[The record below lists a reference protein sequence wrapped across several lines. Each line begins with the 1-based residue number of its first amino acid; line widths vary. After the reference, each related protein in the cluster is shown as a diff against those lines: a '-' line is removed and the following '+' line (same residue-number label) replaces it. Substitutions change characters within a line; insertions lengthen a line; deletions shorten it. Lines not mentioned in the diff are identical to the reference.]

1 MMMMVVMM
9 MMMMMMEMKVRSVS
23 SQCPESLVHLVE
35 GRSEIKETDC
45 RAELGLDSQNRS
57 N

>member
-1 MMMMVVMM
+1 MMMMVVM